1 VGAVI
6 RGRDTLQ
13 LVDMGTGDVE
23 GDHGPFT
30 GGDGKV
36 VFLSS
41 IVGRQGGIS
50 NELKV

>member
-6 RGRDTLQ
+6 RGRDTLE

-30 GGDGKV
+30 V
-36 VFLSS
+36 VMATLSYHLRLY
-41 IVGRQGGIS
+41 VDDADLPM
-50 NELKV
+50 N